1 MRTLYVG
8 GLPEEFD
15 EPSFEALF
23 ASYDGVTSL
32 RLAMRQ
38 GECRGFGYVTFA
50 DDEDATRAQAVL
62 DGARL
67 AVPVHGETR
76 LRVAFAS

>member
-1 MRTLYVG
+1 
-8 GLPEEFD
+8 
-15 EPSFEALF
+15 
-23 ASYDGVTSL
+23 VTSL